1 VLVYNIAEQRINAD
15 SSGEEDDR
23 VRITY
28 TPPDGIEPAT
38 DEPAADEPAVDE
50 PASTEPEET
59 DDGNP

>member
-1 VLVYNIAEQRINAD
+1 MLVYNIAEQRINAD

-28 TPPDGIEPAT
+28 TPPGGIG
-38 DEPAADEPAVDE
+38 PAADEPAVDE
-50 PASTEPEET
+50 PASTEQEEI